1 MKSPNLRHCQAR
13 SQNKGLTRA
22 SRLQTGPSPQE
33 TGRGG
38 QSEMERGNHSRR
50 EASSTK
56 LQAGFIANQDFLGF
70 WMVDIRWE
78 GCSQRSAPQK
88 RRTPHLRRRIGC
100 TPRKPSSRDG
110 GGDKSQ
116 RPCLPNTWSP
126 ELLGPGKG
134 TKRRPESARLWS
146 TPVPEPERLRP
157 GKCIQPRAG
166 LEQFRTEQ
174 PRA

>member
-22 SRLQTGPSPQE
+22 SRLRTGPSPQE

-38 QSEMERGNHSRR
+38 QSETERGNHSPR

-56 LQAGFIANQDFLGF
+56 LQAGFIANQGFLGF
-70 WMVDIRWE
+70 WTVDI
-78 GCSQRSAPQK
+78 
-88 RRTPHLRRRIGC
+88 HLRRCASC
-100 TPRKPSSRDG
+100 TTRKPSSRDG
-110 GGDKSQ
+110 GDDKSQ
-116 RPCLPNTWSP
+116 RQHLPNSWSP

-134 TKRRPESARLWS
+134 TKRRPESAHLWS

-166 LEQFRTEQ
+166 LRQFSAEQ

>member
-1 MKSPNLRHCQAR
+1 MKSPNLRHHQAR

-22 SRLQTGPSPQE
+22 SWLRTGPSPQE

-38 QSEMERGNHSRR
+38 QPESERGNRSPR

-70 WMVDIRWE
+70 WTVNI
-78 GCSQRSAPQK
+78 C
-88 RRTPHLRRRIGC
+88 LRRCTGC
-100 TPRKPSSRDG
+100 IPRKPSSRDRA
-110 GGDKSQ
+110 SQ
-116 RPCLPNTWSP
+116 TPGHLSCSD
-126 ELLGPGKG
+126 LGRAQNAGP
-134 TKRRPESARLWS
+134 TESVPLWS

-157 GKCIQPRAG
+157 GKCRQPRAG
-166 LEQFRTEQ
+166 LRQFTAEQ